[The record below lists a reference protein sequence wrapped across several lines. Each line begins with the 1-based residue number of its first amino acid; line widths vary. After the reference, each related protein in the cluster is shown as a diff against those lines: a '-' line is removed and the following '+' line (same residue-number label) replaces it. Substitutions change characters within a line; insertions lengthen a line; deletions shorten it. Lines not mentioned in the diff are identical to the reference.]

1 MSNGAREFTK
11 IKPSFVPYTWKGIL
25 TMVLGLAI
33 FVFVFVVQL
42 PVLFR
47 LSSAPVLL
55 AALVLVGLGFLMVLV
70 GAVRRGMYT
79 YQITDSQILIQ
90 KQLLSRSVRKIP
102 FVALSDVEVS
112 QTLFGRLAGYGNIAP
127 ISKSGYGLVRGAD
140 RTENL
145 VAEMTNVPH
154 PDRVANLIMSRV
166 SLMPTAS

>member
-1 MSNGAREFTK
+1 
-11 IKPSFVPYTWKGIL
+11 
-25 TMVLGLAI
+25 MVLGLAI
-33 FVFVFVVQL
+33 FAFVFVIQP
-42 PVLFR
+42 PV
-47 LSSAPVLL
+47 PVRPGLVPILL
-55 AALVLVGLGFLMVLV
+55 ASLFLLGLGFLMVLV

-127 ISKSGYGLVRGAD
+127 ISKSGYGLVHGVD

-145 VAEMTNVPH
+145 VAEMRNVPN